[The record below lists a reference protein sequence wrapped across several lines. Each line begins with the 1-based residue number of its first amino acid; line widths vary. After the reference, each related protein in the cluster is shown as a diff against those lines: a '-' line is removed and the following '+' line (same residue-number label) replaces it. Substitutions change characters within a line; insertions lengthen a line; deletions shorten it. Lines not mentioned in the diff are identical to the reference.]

1 MNSKKMTVIRIIIF
15 TAIANGMV
23 ILAYILSDIF
33 PAFGNLLFTA
43 AALSPAIANVLTRLI
58 TKEGFKNNFLCAN
71 LKGNLR
77 YYFGGLGFAAA
88 LQFCGAVMLIVF
100 LLPEYSFK
108 DIEFNIGKV
117 GYLLLSIVYVLV
129 DFWYLFG
136 EEFGWRAYLTPKL
149 EEVMPEPLALIVS
162 GIIWGMWH
170 ACPIAEGLN
179 FGFDYPGFPYL
190 GWVAMCVPTIFY
202 GAALTYLTKKTNSVF
217 PAVFCHTA
225 MDMLAVLG
233 TLLPEGADLETGSK
247 SFEAGILVFMPHVII
262 GAVFFYLLCR
272 KKKTA
277 EIIKETL

>member
-1 MNSKKMTVIRIIIF
+1 MTVIRIIIF
-15 TAIANGMV
+15 TVIANGIV
-23 ILAYILSDIF
+23 ILAYMLSDIF
-33 PAFGNLLFTA
+33 TAFKNLLTIF

-58 TKEGFKNNFLCAN
+58 TKEGFRNNYLRVN

-77 YYFGGLGFAAA
+77 YYFGGIGLAAA
-88 LQFCGAVMLIVF
+88 LQFLGAVMLIVF
-100 LLPEYSFK
+100 LLPDYGFK
-108 DIEFNIGKV
+108 DIDFNIGSV
-117 GYLLLSIVYVLV
+117 GYILLSLSYILV
-129 DFWYLFG
+129 NFWYLFG

-190 GWVAMCVPTIFY
+190 GWVAMCIPTIFY

-217 PAVFCHTA
+217 PAVMCHTA

-233 TLLPEGADLETGSK
+233 ILLPEGADLETGSQ
-247 SFEAGILVFMPHVII
+247 SFEAGILVFIPHVIV

-272 KKKTA
+272 KKKIA
-277 EIIKETL
+277 EKPLTREN